1 MKMVFRQYSTDF
13 PIIEKVNYLSTAS
26 IGLVPSVVIEKS
38 TDLFRDL
45 AQGGTLAL
53 NEEKE
58 VMIYDSLR
66 DEGALLLNC
75 DNSDIA
81 VFNSVSEAFNAIA
94 WSLKLEQGKIIS
106 TRVEFPSVTYPW
118 LRLASNNTIEIR
130 LLEGKDWCISNDELI
145 SEIDEQTKIVALSH
159 VSYLNGQKY
168 DLAQITKTAHDVGAL
183 VIIDGIQAAGYTP
196 LDVRKWDVDIY
207 ITGSY
212 KWLCS
217 PFGTAIAYVSKNLS
231 EELEPALVG
240 WRSVEEIWD
249 FNAVNLNFASTARK
263 FEYSTSAYG
272 VKIGFAESIKYLRQ
286 IKIENI
292 NSHNAKLVDLLLIEL
307 STIDE
312 INIISPEDRGSI
324 VAFRLNAN
332 RDLKHISESLR
343 KLKRPIEFTIRQ
355 NMVRISPHIY
365 NTEEDIMYFINSLKQ
380 ALKNL

>member
-1 MKMVFRQYSTDF
+1 MKMAFRQYSTDF

-38 TDLFRDL
+38 TDLFRNL

-66 DEGALLLNC
+66 KEGALLLDC
-75 DNSDIA
+75 DKQDIA

-94 WSLKLEQGKIIS
+94 WSLKLESGKVIS
-106 TRVEFPSVTYPW
+106 TRVEFPSVTYPFI
-118 LRLASNNTIEIR
+118 RLASNNTIEIR

-145 SEIDEQTKIVALSH
+145 SEIDEQTKVVALSH
-159 VSYLNGQKY
+159 VSYLSGQKY

-272 VKIGFAESIKYLRQ
+272 VKIGFAESIKYLRK
-286 IKIENI
+286 IGIENI
-292 NSHNAKLVDLLLIEL
+292 NSHNAKLVELLLNELGTIE
-307 STIDE
+307 E
-312 INIISPEDRGSI
+312 INIISPEARGSI
-324 VAFRLNAN
+324 VAFRLNTK
-332 RDLKHISESLR
+332 RDLKHISERLR
-343 KLKRPIEFTIRQ
+343 KLKRPIEFTVRQ
-355 NMVRISPHIY
+355 SMVRISPHIY
-365 NTEEDIMYFINSLKQ
+365 NTEEDIINFINSLKQ
-380 ALKNL
+380 TLKIL